1 MSSSGLCLTT
11 CIVRLIYA
19 LLLLVTF
26 FVYVYQLHD
35 DQQISFGSTVDH
47 MGKKDPGGGGG
58 GGETGNDTN
67 QHDHHPRYP
76 QHRGDALYVA
86 AFMAIFLISALSLV
100 ALCFGNR
107 LLLAITLPLYI
118 LLVVLNFLYIG
129 KAWLGLDY
137 IDGYGSLALGSVTSL
152 FGLAYLALL
161 CIGGGAEGSGG
172 AGGGGS
178 GRGGN
183 QPEAAGN
190 IAAKMVNFKNRAPPS
205 DRVKAVLQQQQQ
217 QQRRSTKKTQK

>member
-1 MSSSGLCLTT
+1 MSSSGLCITT
-11 CIVRLIYA
+11 CIVRLTYA
-19 LLLLVTF
+19 LLLIVTF

-47 MGKKDPGGGGG
+47 MGKKDPRGSGGGD
-58 GGETGNDTN
+58 TGNDTN
-67 QHDHHPRYP
+67 HDHQHARYP

-137 IDGYGSLALGSVTSL
+137 IDGYGSLALGSCTSL

-161 CIGGGAEGSGG
+161 CVGGGGAEGSGSV
-172 AGGGGS
+172 GGGS

-217 QQRRSTKKTQK
+217 QQQRRSTKKTQK

>member
-58 GGETGNDTN
+58 ETGNDTN
-67 QHDHHPRYP
+67 GGDHHQHPRYP
-76 QHRGDALYVA
+76 QHRV
-86 AFMAIFLISALSLV
+86 
-100 ALCFGNR
+100 LCPWWPFVLETASSWR
-107 LLLAITLPLYI
+107 SPCPLYI

-137 IDGYGSLALGSVTSL
+137 LDGYGSLALGSSTSL

-161 CIGGGAEGSGG
+161 CIGGAEGSGG
-172 AGGGGS
+172 GS
-178 GRGGN
+178 ARGGN

-217 QQRRSTKKTQK
+217 QRRSTKKSQK